1 MIIKKPDKKIRKN
14 AAFLLALL
22 CVGMVLLNIVSLINV
37 IFVNG
42 EEYREQA
49 ESQQMSDTVVTA
61 PRGNIYDCNMNVLAQ
76 SASAWL
82 CCATPN
88 NIKKDETRENIAKFL
103 SDLFSIDYDTVMK
116 KLSNTNSR
124 YEIIKKQVSAAQKDK
139 AEKYLDENKYN
150 GIVYFTPS
158 SMRYYQS
165 NNFASTVVGFI
176 NADGEG
182 KGGLEYV
189 YDKQLTGTPGRII
202 TAKDARSQSMSSDYE
217 TVIDAKSGDGL
228 VTTIDKT
235 IQYYLEKALNE
246 ALNDYKA
253 EGAYGIVMDVNT
265 GAVKAMSNKPDFDPN
280 NAYTIYDKKIR
291 KEVNKLK
298 GTDKYA
304 EAYTNALFSQWNNKT
319 ISYTYEP
326 GSVFKVFTLS
336 AALEEG
342 VVNENTTYNCNGV
355 YSIGGW
361 NIHCARRTGHGHQTL
376 TQGLMNSCNPFFIT
390 IGQKLGTDAYFK
402 YFEAFGFTEKTG
414 IDLPGEAEP
423 VAGVTYHPKDSFTK
437 VNLAST
443 SFGQSIKVTPIQ
455 IITAISAVANGGK
468 LMQPYVVAGTVDADG
483 NILSTREPVVKRQVI
498 SESTSKK
505 VCEMMEKVVSAGT
518 GKNAYIPGYRVAG
531 KTATSQKL
539 KESQDSEK
547 DIYSGSFVCFAPA
560 DDPQIAVL
568 IIIDNPGTAVHSGS
582 VVAAPAAKEVMQNTL
597 EYLNVEPK
605 YTEKELATVTSV
617 APKLVGSSVSAAKQL
632 AARQGYSVKVVGSGE
647 NVVSQNPAENQTVP
661 SGGVIVVYTDK
672 DAETSMVE
680 IPDFTNKTISQVNQL
695 AVEAGVNI
703 SFSGPSL
710 KSSSVVSFKQS
721 IEPGTKV
728 EAGSSI
734 TVYFQET
741 EGVADAD

>member
-1 MIIKKPDKKIRKN
+1 MIIKNPDKKIKRN
-14 AAFLLALL
+14 AMGLLIFL
-22 CVGMVLLNIVSLINV
+22 CVGALLLNVVSLANIV
-37 IFVNG
+37 FVKG
-42 EEYREQA
+42 EEYRAQA
-49 ESQQMSDTVVTA
+49 ESQQMSDTVVAA

-82 CCATPN
+82 CCATPS
-88 NIKKDETRENIAKFL
+88 NIKKDETRQSIAKFL
-103 SDLFSIDYDTVMK
+103 SELFSIEYDTVLK
-116 KLSNTNSR
+116 KLEKTKSR
-124 YEIIKKQVSAAQKDK
+124 YEIIKKQVTATQKDK
-139 AEKYLDENKYN
+139 IENFLSENKYN
-150 GIVYFTPS
+150 GIIYFTPS

-189 YDKQLTGTPGRII
+189 YDEQLTGTPGRII

-228 VTTIDKT
+228 VTTIDST
-235 IQYYLEKALNE
+235 IQYYLEKALDE
-246 ALNDYKA
+246 ALKDYEA

-265 GAVKAMSNKPDFDPN
+265 GAVKAMANKPDFDSN
-280 NAYTIYDKKIR
+280 NAYTIYDKEIR
-291 KEVNKLK
+291 KQVNKLK
-298 GTDKYA
+298 GTDEYA
-304 EAYTNALFSQWNNKT
+304 DAYTNALFSQWNNKT
-319 ISYTYEP
+319 VSYTYEP
-326 GSVFKVFTLS
+326 GSVFKVFTLA

-342 VVNENTTYNCNGV
+342 VVDENTTYSCTGV
-355 YSIGGW
+355 YNIGGW

-390 IGQKLGTDAYFK
+390 IGQKLGTASYFK

-423 VAGVTYHPKDSFTK
+423 VAGVTYHAKNSFTK

-443 SFGQSIKVTPIQ
+443 SFGQTVKVTPIQ
-455 IITAISAVANGGK
+455 IISAISAVANGGK
-468 LMQPYVVAGTVDADG
+468 LMQPYVVAGTVDSDG
-483 NILSTREPVVKRQVI
+483 NILSTNEPVVKRQVI

-531 KTATSQKL
+531 KTATSQKI
-539 KESQDSEK
+539 KESQDSDK
-547 DIYSGSFVCFAPA
+547 QIYSGSFVCFAPA

-568 IIIDNPGTAVHSGS
+568 IIVDNPGTSVHSGS
-582 VVAAPAAKEVMQNTL
+582 VIAAPAAKEVLQNSL

-605 YTEKELATVTSV
+605 YTEKELATVTSS
-617 APKLVGSSVSAAKQL
+617 APNLVGSSVLSAKQL
-632 AARQGYSVKVVGSGE
+632 AAKQGYSVKVVGSGE
-647 NVVSQNPAENQTVP
+647 KVVSQNPAAKQTVP
-661 SGGVIVVYTDK
+661 SGGVIVIYTEE
-672 DAETSMVE
+672 DAKMATVE
-680 IPDFTNKTISQVNQL
+680 VPDFTNKTISQVNSL
-695 AVEAGVNI
+695 AVSSGINI
-703 SFSGPSL
+703 TFSGPSL
-710 KSSSVVSFKQS
+710 KTSSTVSFKQS

-728 EAGSSI
+728 EAGSSV

-741 EGVADAD
+741 SGVADAD

>member
-1 MIIKKPDKKIRKN
+1 MIIKNPDKKIKRN
-14 AAFLLALL
+14 AMGLLIFL
-22 CVGMVLLNIVSLINV
+22 CVGALLLNVVSLANIV
-37 IFVNG
+37 FVKG
-42 EEYREQA
+42 EEYRAQA
-49 ESQQMSDTVVTA
+49 ESQQMSDTVVAA

-82 CCATPN
+82 CCATPS
-88 NIKKDETRENIAKFL
+88 NIKKDETRQSIAKFL
-103 SDLFSIDYDTVMK
+103 SELFSIEYDTVLK
-116 KLSNTNSR
+116 KLEKTKSR
-124 YEIIKKQVSAAQKDK
+124 YEIIKKQVTATQKDK
-139 AEKYLDENKYN
+139 IENFLSENKYN
-150 GIVYFTPS
+150 GIIYFTPS

-189 YDKQLTGTPGRII
+189 YDEQLTGTPGRII

-228 VTTIDKT
+228 VTTIDST
-235 IQYYLEKALNE
+235 IQYYLEKALDE
-246 ALNDYKA
+246 ALKDYEA

-265 GAVKAMSNKPDFDPN
+265 GAVKAMANKPDFDSN
-280 NAYTIYDKKIR
+280 NAYTIYDKEIR
-291 KEVNKLK
+291 KQVNKLK
-298 GTDKYA
+298 GTDEYA
-304 EAYTNALFSQWNNKT
+304 DAYTNALFSQWNNKT
-319 ISYTYEP
+319 VSYTYEP
-326 GSVFKVFTLS
+326 GSVFKVFTLA

-342 VVNENTTYNCNGV
+342 VVDENTTYSCTGV
-355 YSIGGW
+355 YNIGGW

-390 IGQKLGTDAYFK
+390 IGQKLGTASYFK

-423 VAGVTYHPKDSFTK
+423 VAGVTYHAKNSFTK

-443 SFGQSIKVTPIQ
+443 SFGQTVKVTPIQ
-455 IITAISAVANGGK
+455 IISAISAVANGGK
-468 LMQPYVVAGTVDADG
+468 LMQPYVVAGTVDSDG
-483 NILSTREPVVKRQVI
+483 NILSTNEPVVKRQVI

-531 KTATSQKL
+531 KTATSQKI
-539 KESQDSEK
+539 KESQDSDK
-547 DIYSGSFVCFAPA
+547 QIYSGSFVCFAPA

-568 IIIDNPGTAVHSGS
+568 IIVDNPGTSVHSGS
-582 VVAAPAAKEVMQNTL
+582 VIAAPAAKEVLQNSL

-605 YTEKELATVTSV
+605 YTEKELATVTSS
-617 APKLVGSSVSAAKQL
+617 APNLVGSSVLSAKQL
-632 AARQGYSVKVVGSGE
+632 AAKQGYSVKVVGSGE
-647 NVVSQNPAENQTVP
+647 KVVSQNPAAKQTVP
-661 SGGVIVVYTDK
+661 SGGVIVIYTEE
-672 DAETSMVE
+672 DAKTATVE
-680 IPDFTNKTISQVNQL
+680 VPDFTNKTISQVNSL
-695 AVEAGVNI
+695 AVSSGINI
-703 SFSGPSL
+703 TFSGPSL
-710 KSSSVVSFKQS
+710 KTSSTVSFKQS

-728 EAGSSI
+728 EAGSSV

-741 EGVADAD
+741 SGVADAD

>member
-1 MIIKKPDKKIRKN
+1 MIRNPDKKIRKN
-14 AAFLLALL
+14 AVCLLVFLCIGALL
-22 CVGMVLLNIVSLINV
+22 LNVVSLANV
-37 IFVNG
+37 VFVKG
-42 EEYREQA
+42 EEYRAQA
-49 ESQQMSDTVVTA
+49 ESQQMSDTVVAA
-61 PRGNIYDCNMNVLAQ
+61 PRGNIYDCNMNILAQ

-88 NIKKDETRENIAKFL
+88 NIKKDETRQNIAKFL
-103 SDLFSIDYDTVMK
+103 SELFSIDYNTVMK
-116 KLSNTNSR
+116 KLSNTDSR
-124 YEIIKKQVSAAQKDK
+124 YEIIKKQVTATQKDK
-139 AEKYLDENKYN
+139 VEKYLSENKYN

-189 YDKQLTGTPGRII
+189 YDEQLTGTPGRII

-217 TVIDAKSGDGL
+217 TVIDAQSGDGL
-228 VTTIDKT
+228 VTTIDST
-235 IQYYLEKALNE
+235 IQYYLEKALGE
-246 ALNDYKA
+246 ALKDYEA

-265 GAVKAMSNKPDFDPN
+265 GAVKAMANKPDFDSN
-280 NAYTIYDKKIR
+280 NAYTIYDKEVR
-291 KEVNKLK
+291 KQVNKLK
-298 GTDKYA
+298 GTDKYSD
-304 EAYTNALFSQWNNKT
+304 AYTTALFSQWNNKT

-326 GSVFKVFTLS
+326 GSVFKVFTLA

-342 VVNENTTYNCNGV
+342 AVNDKTTYDCTGSYN
-355 YSIGGW
+355 IGGW

-390 IGQKLGTDAYFK
+390 IGQKLGTASYFK

-423 VAGVTYHPKDSFTK
+423 VAGVTYHAKNSFTK

-443 SFGQSIKVTPIQ
+443 SFGQTIKVTPIQ

-468 LMQPYVVAGTVDADG
+468 LMQPYVVAGTVDSEG
-483 NILSTREPVVKRQVI
+483 NVLSTKEPVVKRQVI
-498 SESTSKK
+498 SESTSKQ

-531 KTATSQKL
+531 KTATSQKI

-547 DIYSGSFVCFAPA
+547 EIYSGSFACFAPA

-568 IIIDNPGTAVHSGS
+568 IIVDNPGTAVHSGS
-582 VVAAPAAKEVMQNTL
+582 VIAAPAAKEVMQNTL

-605 YTEKELATVTSV
+605 YTEKELATVTST
-617 APKLVGSSVSAAKQL
+617 APNLVGSTVLSAKQL

-647 NVVSQNPAENQTVP
+647 KVVSQNPAAKQTVP
-661 SGGVIVVYTDK
+661 SGGVIVIYTEEDSK
-672 DAETSMVE
+672 TTTVE
-680 IPDFTNKTISQVNQL
+680 VPDFTNKTISQVNQL
-695 AVEAGVNI
+695 AVSAGVNI
-703 SFSGPSL
+703 TFSGPSL
-710 KSSSVVSFKQS
+710 KTNSTVSFKQS
-721 IEPGTKV
+721 IDPGTKV
-728 EAGSSI
+728 EAGSSV

-741 EGVADAD
+741 SGVADAD